1 MKVHVPTMQP
11 ASFLTAS
18 VEADIAM
25 FSTWTLFAIALVFV
39 CLAAAAGLV
48 RTLHPVSRG
57 YQKDDDDTKGLT
69 FNDELGGHDEY
80 TSSFTDD
87 AQMGLGGAFEFS
99 SSDEDDNDPGFHNKT
114 KRNLKEK
121 KRSAGP
127 VKNKGEVSAPCLR
140 DDDELRS
147 GVELQSK
154 AGASGA
160 KKGAS
165 ASGANKGTF
174 GAQKSPG
181 PSVGASVVAIANLLE
196 MGPEDSGSLI

>member
-1 MKVHVPTMQP
+1 
-11 ASFLTAS
+11 
-18 VEADIAM
+18 M
-25 FSTWTLFAIALVFV
+25 FSTRTLFAIALVFV

-99 SSDEDDNDPGFHNKT
+99 SSDEDDNDPGLRNKT
-114 KRNLKEK
+114 ERNLKEY
-121 KRSAGP
+121 KRSARP
-127 VKNKGEVSAPCLR
+127 DKNKGEVSAPCLR
-140 DDDELRS
+140 DDDELR
-147 GVELQSK
+147 GGIELQSK
-154 AGASGA
+154 VASGA

-165 ASGANKGTF
+165 ASGANKGAF
-174 GAQKSPG
+174 GAQKSRG
-181 PSVGASVVAIANLLE
+181 LSVSTSVVAIANILE
-196 MGPEDSGSLI
+196 MGPEDSGSSI